1 MMKHVYYSQ
10 NQLFKMSRR
19 KINMK
24 KKPKPET
31 AKTKPINIMLPEE
44 LMERIQALC
53 DERGMTIQDFVTD
66 AIIEKLQLAH
76 KERRKKVRL

>member
-1 MMKHVYYSQ
+1 MEKKLTPEKTDAK
-10 NQLFKMSRR
+10 QL
-19 KINMK
+19 
-24 KKPKPET
+24 
-31 AKTKPINIMLPEE
+31 NIMLPEE